1 MKILLT
7 FGTRPEA
14 IKMAPLYHKLK
25 EDNCFEVYLSVT
37 GQHKEMLYSVLDLF
51 LIKPDN
57 DLEIMS
63 GSQDLFD
70 IITLSL
76 KGLKKTIK
84 EIKPDLM
91 LVHGDTSTT
100 MAASMAGFLSGVP
113 VGHVEAGLRTNNLL
127 SPFPEEFNRRIASLS
142 SDIHFAPTIKSKTNL
157 MHEGVSESKIFITG
171 NTVIDSLF
179 WILNKIDSN
188 MEIKDK
194 IHTRLNKILNF
205 NFCNEKY
212 ILITAHRRESFGPG
226 FISICEAIKELSF
239 KNPHINFVYPVHL
252 NPNVQDPVKEHL
264 SGIKNISLILPLDY
278 EAFVILLRNS
288 YFILTDSGGIQEEA
302 PSLGKPVL
310 VLRDTTERPE
320 AVDAGVVKLIG
331 TDKDTII
338 HEVMSL
344 LNSDQ
349 NYQLMSS
356 SSNPYGD
363 GHASAKII
371 NAIKETYSL

>member
-51 LIKPDN
+51 LIKPDD

-76 KGLKKTIK
+76 NGLKKTIK

-127 SPFPEEFNRRIASLS
+127 SPFPEEFNRRIATLS

-157 MHEGVSESKIFITG
+157 MQEGVSESKIFITG

-252 NPNVQDPVKEHL
+252 NPNVQDPVREHL
-264 SGIKNISLILPLDY
+264 SGIKNISLIPPLDY

-310 VLRDTTERPE
+310 VLRNTTERPE

-338 HEVMSL
+338 HEVTSL

-371 NAIKETYSL
+371 NAIKEAYSL

>member
-51 LIKPDN
+51 LIKPDD

-142 SDIHFAPTIKSKTNL
+142 SDIHFAPTIISKTNL

-331 TDKDTII
+331 TNKDTII

>member
-51 LIKPDN
+51 LIKPDD

-76 KGLKKTIK
+76 NGFKKTIK

-127 SPFPEEFNRRIASLS
+127 SPFPEEFNRRIATLS

-157 MHEGVSESKIFITG
+157 MQEGVSESKIFITG

-252 NPNVQDPVKEHL
+252 NPNVQDPVREHL
-264 SGIKNISLILPLDY
+264 SGIKNISLIPPLDY

-310 VLRDTTERPE
+310 VLRNTTERPE

-338 HEVMSL
+338 HEVTSL

-371 NAIKETYSL
+371 NAIKEAYSL

>member
-100 MAASMAGFLSGVP
+100 MAASMAGFLCGVP